1 MEGNRQAQEIAR
13 QEEQRVR
20 NQNYLLVFA
29 LLFNLHLQRLAR
41 PRSGV
46 ISAAF
51 NSGSEARDVALE
63 AARKVGKLKKG
74 RKRAEEREED
84 HFVADEEVIGLEEE
98 VDTLPEGMD
107 WKDLPRFEKIH
118 GWDKESRDLK

>member
-1 MEGNRQAQEIAR
+1 M
-13 QEEQRVR
+13 
-20 NQNYLLVFA
+20 VFPP
-29 LLFNLHLQRLAR
+29 LFNLHLQRVAR

-74 RKRAEEREED
+74 RKRVEEKED